1 MKNYGSTIAKLRKEK
16 GMTQKDLGDKLNIS
30 YQAVSKWENNLSE
43 PDLAT
48 IEKICEIFDISMSE
62 FFGMSNQENK
72 SESQTSKASNK
83 FNWIKN
89 KPWYIMGGL
98 GIIILILA
106 LCAFLIPVKYSSS
119 KIYSMVDPAVFCI
132 TAKGNG
138 RQSAGSGFFINSKGL
153 AVTNYHVI
161 ANCTSGEIQTN
172 DGQTYDILTVVGC
185 DEDADIAIIQ
195 IDIKKSP
202 KVSIGNSNKISVGDV
217 VYAIGY
223 PESFQ
228 LGSVDSTF
236 TQGII
241 SKTAYTYEGNTYIQT
256 TADFT
261 RGNSGGVLLNES
273 GKVIGITSAMLTDG
287 TVNYMNM
294 AIPINKIHSVERD
307 INMSMEEYYNIHK
320 TFYYYS
326 NGYIYHSQEFISG
339 DKINPIA
346 EPVRSGYTFKGWYED
361 EEFNTPFDFTQ
372 PVTDKTSC
380 YAKWQAISYTVRFDA
395 GDGSGEMADQTM
407 VYDQETKLSKNT
419 FTKEYYMFDHWLNV
433 ITNTKYS
440 DEQTVKNL
448 TATDGG
454 VIELVAQFK
463 DLEYEVVFNAG
474 GGSGTMENFSAKA
487 NQTANLPSVTFTKE
501 GYLFTGWSYNGQ
513 ILADGAEFI
522 NLTTDQ
528 ATIRLTATWEP
539 ISYSVLYIGNTT
551 FEIDTEYDQTL
562 VLPVM
567 TFDSDPT
574 FVPEHKKLTGWR
586 INGEVFLPGQ
596 EVKNLTTTNG
606 QRVDARAVFEDIE
619 YIVEYFS
626 TETGETEQVK
636 VKYSEQKTYT
646 TTLVNE
652 GYYPIKFEEELTG
665 RQHNTGSTYSQLC
678 GDEGDIIR
686 IKVIW
691 EEVGYT
697 LNYTYQDEILSTV
710 QLKYFDEHTIS
721 GSLKDVSGYAL
732 DFWSRGNTGD
742 DEYAEF
748 TENQTVHGLTNTNGA
763 TVELE
768 ANYRP
773 IKFKIKFDANGGNY
787 FQDEIEVEY
796 LEEIRL
802 EGYNQPTNGDLRF
815 LGWVYGE
822 NVYHHNTIV
831 ICNMNTV
838 ENKTIVFKAYWE
850 ENIYSGGDGSEGD
863 PFKLSTIDDLIEFS
877 LGSTTG
883 MHYVLTDNIDMNG
896 TALFISN
903 TEFASFDGQG
913 HAIQNAVLAG
923 GNIYLLR
930 WQMSLFKEVPEGAT
944 LKNLSLDNVSIRSL
958 STVSELAISPLVHSN
973 YGTIENCHVNGVEYS
988 ATPANTGVYLAG
1000 FVGSN
1005 YGTINKCSLQNAN
1018 YAVNLETDT
1027 SYTNV
1032 SGFVLANGGT
1042 ITNSFVGSSSIDYS
1056 SMQDDYKDIILAT
1069 FVGGNTGKI
1078 EFCYS
1083 DVDFSFVV
1091 ERIYRTIGVKIAAF
1105 AADSVEGE
1113 IAHCFVA
1120 GDFAGEFK
1128 ATNYEV
1134 FEDTQISNF
1143 AFFSTED
1150 IEENNLYIS
1159 SDRNI
1164 MIAYQE
1170 GTVKRIKVDENF
1182 SVATD
1187 ENFTDET
1194 WLKEH
1199 IFTGDTSMW
1208 EFSAGSLPVLKGV
1221 IA

>member
-294 AIPINKIHSVERD
+294 AIPINKIHSVEHD

-395 GDGSGEMADQTM
+395 GEGSGEMADQTM

-501 GYLFTGWSYNGQ
+501 GYLFDGWDFNGQ
-513 ILADGAEFI
+513 KFADGAEFE
-522 NLTTDQ
+522 NLTINQPSVT
-528 ATIRLTATWEP
+528 LTATWRP
-539 ISYSVLYIGNTT
+539 IDYTVLYVG
-551 FEIDTEYDQTL
+551 EYDTIEVAAKYDQELTL
-562 VLPVM
+562 PM
-567 TFDSDPT
+567 ITSDENSS
-574 FVPEHKKLTGWR
+574 FVPEHQKLVGWK
-586 INGEVFLPGQ
+586 IGGKGETLLPGAKLKNLTNVNGQ
-596 EVKNLTTTNG
+596 EVSIK
-606 QRVDARAVFEDIE
+606 AVIEDID
-619 YIVEYFS
+619 YIVEYYS
-626 TETGETEQVK
+626 EETGESERVT
-636 VKYSEQKTYT
+636 VKYSDKTQFNS
-646 TTLVNE
+646 TLKNE
-652 GYYPIKFEEELTG
+652 GYFISKFENATTG
-665 RQHNTGSTYSQLC
+665 EQYNVGSTISKLG
-678 GDEGDIIR
+678 GDEGEVVR
-686 IKVIW
+686 IKIIW
-691 EEVGYT
+691 QEVEYT
-697 LNYTYQDEILSTV
+697 LQYMYDYEVLKEV
-710 QLKYFDEHTIS
+710 KLKYFEQHTVL
-721 GSLKDVSGYAL
+721 GSLKEIPGYAFENWKFSH
-732 DFWSRGNTGD
+732 DTV
-742 DEYAEF
+742 Y
-748 TENQTVHGLTNTNGA
+748 TENQTVQGLIDQNGG
-763 TVELE
+763 TVTFN
-768 ANYRP
+768 ASYRP
-773 IKFKIKFDANGGNY
+773 IKFKIQFDANGGY
-787 FQDEIEVEY
+787 YSESEVEVEY
-796 LEEIRL
+796 GQHLEL
-802 EGYNQPTNGDLRF
+802 PYYNQPTYAEHTF
-815 LGWVYGE
+815 LGWACGDEVFKHGSA
-822 NVYHHNTIV
+822 V
-831 ICNMNTV
+831 ICDMTTV
-838 ENKTIVFKAYWE
+838 EGDIVVFKAYWKLGVF
-850 ENIYSGGDGSEGD
+850 SGGDGSTEN
-863 PFKLSTIDDLIEFS
+863 PYKLSTTDDMIEF
-877 LGSTTG
+877 
-883 MHYVLTDNIDMNG
+883 
-896 TALFISN
+896 ALDN
-903 TEFASFDGQG
+903 TEGKHYILTQDIDFNGGAMFPVSTAFASFDGQG
-913 HAIQNAVLAG
+913 FTIKNVTLTAKNTFSR
-923 GNIYLLR
+923 IYDMTFFL
-930 WQMSLFKEVPEGAT
+930 EVPAGAT
-944 LKNLSLDNVSIRSL
+944 LKDLTLENVRIKKYSSFAEIY
-958 STVSELAISPLVHSN
+958 VSPLAGDN
-973 YGTIENCHVNGVEYS
+973 NGTITNCHVKGVDIT
-988 ATPANTGVYLAG
+988 APQAMNGVYLGG
-1000 FVGSN
+1000 FVGANS
-1005 YGTINKCSLQNAN
+1005 GQIDRCSLQDAN
-1018 YAVNLETDT
+1018 YVVSLEMDT
-1027 SYTNV
+1027 SYSKL
-1032 SGFVLANGGT
+1032 SGFAWSNSGT
-1042 ITNSFVGSSSIDYS
+1042 ITNSYIGNSNLEYS
-1056 SMQDDYKDIILAT
+1056 SMDDDYKDITIAG
-1069 FVGGNTGKI
+1069 FVGVNTGTI
-1078 EFCYS
+1078 EYCYS
-1083 DVDFSFVV
+1083 GADFNFVV
-1091 ERIYRTIGVKIAAF
+1091 EDFARTSDGVKLGGF
-1105 AADSVEGE
+1105 SADSTEGE
-1113 IAHCFVA
+1113 IAHCFLA
-1120 GDFAGEFK
+1120 GDFAGEIR
-1128 ATNYEV
+1128 TWYYEALQ
-1134 FEDTQISNF
+1134 EITLSKF
-1143 AFFSTED
+1143 AYFSTED
-1150 IEENNLYIS
+1150 IEENCLFIS
-1159 SDRNI
+1159 SDSNS
-1164 MIAYQE
+1164 
-1170 GTVKRIKVDENF
+1170 TVTYSDGFIKYAQVDENF